1 MTKILICGSRDFD
14 NYKLLEYI
22 INQTIFDNGLNYN
35 NIEIVSWGAKGADAL
50 SELFAK
56 NNNIKIKVLRQI
68 GKNMV
73 NQQDLLETNKW
84 LII

>member
-35 NIEIVSWGAKGADAL
+35 NIEIVS
-50 SELFAK
+50 
-56 NNNIKIKVLRQI
+56 
-68 GKNMV
+68 
-73 NQQDLLETNKW
+73 
-84 LII
+84 